1 MIHRY
6 NTIFRNYNYS
16 KNTYKIETRE
26 ASLVSSYC
34 MIIKTRFHGENIN
47 IVCTRSTKG
56 GDYRFSER
64 PKRPLRGSGG
74 SSGDDP
80 PAKFFEWGY

>member
-1 MIHRY
+1 MIR
-6 NTIFRNYNYS
+6 TCVKKEKVR
-16 KNTYKIETRE
+16 
-26 ASLVSSYC
+26 
-34 MIIKTRFHGENIN
+34 
-47 IVCTRSTKG
+47 KG

>member
-26 ASLVSSYC
+26 ASLRMSVRKPAHVLHSSRLLVYKTTS
-34 MIIKTRFHGENIN
+34 IKIAGIHH
-47 IVCTRSTKG
+47 
-56 GDYRFSER
+56 
-64 PKRPLRGSGG
+64 
-74 SSGDDP
+74 
-80 PAKFFEWGY
+80 